1 MVAVGT
7 TMQQLPPKGLHGFHC
22 QHTSTGPKMLCS
34 AIPRQQAYAR
44 HIAVDR
50 LSSASRRSFGNA
62 HASARRI
69 LGSTALARS
78 AAVAIAAIAGSRSET
93 LRWKKARRLQKKFLG
108 PAFEVGQQLGI
119 DSAFEDG
126 VKPAPTPSSDIRQP
140 GRLFT
145 IVTTAALPWRTGTA
159 VNPTLRAAYLAKSGR
174 RVTLMLPWLADRAQQ
189 QSLFPPGLTFEKPE
203 EQEMH
208 VRKWLAEDAG
218 FTEAGVS
225 QLSLRISWYEARYA
239 PDIGCIFPY
248 SDGLTRN
255 SFPKECGFDV
265 LILEEPEHLN
275 WYYHG
280 ERWPS
285 LFRHVVGIVHTNYL
299 DYALDK
305 EGSFGQWLVRLFS
318 GLVCLSYVDVNVKLS
333 DVLMEFPNEVVCNC
347 HGVRDT
353 FLRIGDDCH
362 SREVVN
368 PPCVSCYFLG
378 KALWAKGYR
387 NLLDLMAAKPSVEVG
402 TAFRASWQS
411 WRTRLNLGR
420 QGSNRSSIKVDE
432 IPKVDCFGS
441 GPDRES
447 IVVTAQSLDLCSPEV
462 GDEPHSLPLRFFPGV
477 DHASE
482 ELRHYRIF
490 VNPSTSDVLC
500 TATAEAL
507 AMGKRVVI
515 ARHPSNDFFE
525 ANFPGRVF
533 CFEPGDGN
541 GFLKAI
547 KSADPLAPLEPLD
560 KKQRE
565 LLTWESASER
575 LFDAAEVRIVRS
587 GVPLHLPR
595 SIAGIAKEETEE
607 AESKTMYS
615 ALQASSLRPSDAAQA
630 RLGYMLH
637 YLISLDVL
645 CDLMRTLTG
654 AGPEK
659 EWRERRFLQRFLKAW
674 DQVSDARRVDESR
687 RPLSQV
693 FWRWQRLRRLKA
705 MRNSRRLRARWR
717 SWEHRYQQ
725 VRMAQWVRL
734 RQMLSS
740 LTGHDD
746 EQHEEED
753 DPE

>member
-1 MVAVGT
+1 
-7 TMQQLPPKGLHGFHC
+7 
-22 QHTSTGPKMLCS
+22 MLCS
-34 AIPRQQAYAR
+34 TILQQRACTR
-44 HIAVDR
+44 HITGNR
-50 LSSASRRSFGNA
+50 LSSASRRSAGNA
-62 HASARRI
+62 HAIARKT
-69 LGSTALARS
+69 LAVTPLARS
-78 AAVAIAAIAGSRSET
+78 AAVAIAAVAGSRSET
-93 LRWKKARRLQKKFLG
+93 FRWKKVRQLQKKFLG
-108 PAFEVGQQLGI
+108 PAFEVGQGI

-126 VKPAPTPSSDIRQP
+126 MKPAPTPSSDIRQS

-174 RVTLMLPWLADRAQQ
+174 QVTLMLPWLADRAQQ
-189 QSLFPPGLTFEKPE
+189 ESLFPPGVTFENPE
-203 EQEMH
+203 QQEIH
-208 VRKWLAEDAG
+208 VRDWLAEDAG
-218 FTEAGVS
+218 FTKAGVS

-248 SDGLTRN
+248 TDGLTRN

-285 LFRHVVGIVHTNYL
+285 LFRHVVGVVHTNYL

-353 FLRIGDDCH
+353 FLRIGDECH

-387 NLLDLMAAKPSVEVG
+387 NLLDLMAAKPSAELG
-402 TAFRASWQS
+402 TTFRASWQS

-420 QGSNRSSIKVDE
+420 HGNVGVNRSSAKSEE
-432 IPKVDCFGS
+432 IPKVACFGS

-447 IVVTAQSLDLCSPEV
+447 IIITAQSLGLSSAEV

-482 ELRHYRIF
+482 ELRDYRIF

-541 GFLKAI
+541 DFLEAI
-547 KSADPLAPLEPLD
+547 KSADPMAPLEPLSQ
-560 KKQRE
+560 KQRD

-595 SIAGIAKEETEE
+595 SITGTSKDETED
-607 AESKTMYS
+607 ATSKTMCNT
-615 ALQASSLRPSDAAQA
+615 LQTSSLRPSDAAQA

-674 DQVSDARRVDESR
+674 DQVSEARRVDESR
-687 RPLSQV
+687 RPLSQA

-705 MRNSRRLRARWR
+705 MRNSRRLRTRWL

-734 RQMLSS
+734 RQLLSS
-740 LTGHDD
+740 LTGHVD
-746 EQHEEED
+746 EQHEREED
-753 DPE
+753 CPE